1 VVNEFAMRAAPGLRQ
16 ILKDEV
22 SHTRRFYLVR
32 HADDRRLE
40 RMNRFAE
47 ARMQGLREELVRL
60 EALT

>member
-1 VVNEFAMRAAPGLRQ
+1 VVHDFAMSAAPGLRQ

-22 SHTRRFYLVR
+22 SLTRSFYLVR

-47 ARMQGLREELVRL
+47 ALMQGLREELVRL